1 MVNSLKIYKFFLIK
15 EKYLLELKQKQGCC
29 ESRISPDNNINIITK
44 NRKQDLHS
52 ISMKFNNTPKFIED
66 DINNNNN
73 KENNNTHTNLN
84 TNTNI
89 NTKHDSEYKIKKVKY
104 FQLNKSEIPIT
115 REVRVPSLE
124 IPYEIIRTRK
134 RLGLTVIEANFLS
147 EGTVLHINPGGLEG
161 SERMAKD
168 GIVTFGIKNVIF
180 KILYLFVKY
189 QTNYK

>member
-1 MVNSLKIYKFFLIK
+1 
-15 EKYLLELKQKQGCC
+15 
-29 ESRISPDNNINIITK
+29 
-44 NRKQDLHS
+44 
-52 ISMKFNNTPKFIED
+52 MKFNNTPKFIED